1 MIRKLAVR
9 YIKPRVPAEV
19 WQRLRRVDPRKR
31 RSPVAPVRPT
41 LTELAVRH
49 GTDKWGRHRYT
60 PHYEFHLSHL
70 RDESFTLF
78 EIGIGGYKR
87 TRAGGASL
95 RMWKEYFGHAQIV
108 GLDIE
113 DKSFVDED
121 RIRTYQGS
129 QVDTEVLR
137 TIVRDAA
144 NLRVVIDDGSHLN
157 EHVLQ
162 TFADLFPMLPD
173 DVIYVIEDTE
183 TSYWEKYG
191 GSLDLKAPGTTMNMV
206 KGLLDGL
213 NYVEHTG
220 PGYQPSYS
228 ERHVVGVHVY
238 HNLVVIEKG
247 LNDEQ
252 PSRGPFTP
260 EELAAAAVDQ
270 GAKATT

>member
-1 MIRKLAVR
+1 M
-9 YIKPRVPAEV
+9 
-19 WQRLRRVDPRKR
+19 
-31 RSPVAPVRPT
+31 
-41 LTELAVRH
+41 RH
-49 GTDKWGRHRYT
+49 RTDKWGRHRYT

-87 TRAGGASL
+87 TEDGGASL
-95 RMWKEYFGHAQIV
+95 RMWKDYFGHAQIV

-113 DKSFVDED
+113 DKSFVDEE

-137 TIVRDAA
+137 TIVCDAA

-173 DVIYVIEDTE
+173 GVIYVIEDTE

-191 GSLDLKAPGTTMNMV
+191 GSLNLEAPGTTMNMV

-213 NYVEHTG
+213 NYAEHTG

-238 HNLVVIEKG
+238 HNLVFIEKG

-252 PSRGPFTP
+252 RSRGPFTP